1 MASRVDLLVANLLQ
15 TTGDALYIVPG
26 EKLFMTRG
34 DVRAVVGRE
43 PVGVESF
50 RAVVA
55 ELVPGRAPEE
65 LAVSRHRMPWPTGPG
80 KDHVE
85 IRFGQVGATPAVMLC
100 RPDRMSASVVRRPK
114 RAEPPVSSV
123 DVPEAPPSV
132 GMLESGPP
140 SLAPEE
146 IPVPPELA
154 APSAVFPGGPA
165 PAPAP
170 AAPLE
175 EIPYPAGAGALE
187 APSLRPV
194 APTARPLDGILLQML
209 DLKAS
214 DVHLSSGSRPVFRVH
229 GEMAAQAELDA
240 LSSDAVERLLGPIF
254 PEKNRSEFM
263 ERHDTDFAYE
273 IPGVARFR
281 VNVFRDRHGV
291 GAVFRQIPIEILT
304 AKQLNLPDAV
314 VKLGDL
320 SKGLVLV
327 TGPTGSGKSTTLAA
341 LVDYV
346 NETRT
351 DHIIT
356 IEDPVEFV
364 HRNKKCL
371 VNQREIG
378 SHTRSFRDALR
389 AALREDPD
397 IVLVGEMRDLETI
410 AIAIETAETGHLV
423 FGTLHTT
430 TAMSTVDRIVDQF
443 PADRQQQIRVM
454 LADSLKGVV
463 AQTLLR
469 KIGGGRVAAL
479 EILLTNNAVANLI
492 RDGKTFQLPSVLQT
506 SKAQG
511 MRLLNDSLLDL
522 VKQGVV
528 EPREAYLKA
537 VDKSALL
544 GAFRSNNIPL
554 PTETAAEGAP
564 AASPAPAAPAP
575 GGAKPG
581 GAPPAGGARPGPAPA
596 KRPGS

>member
-55 ELVPGRAPEE
+55 ELVPGSTPEE
-65 LAVSRHRMPWPTGPG
+65 LAASRHRMPWPTGPG
-80 KDHVE
+80 KDLVE
-85 IRFGQVGATPAVMLC
+85 IRFGQVGPMPAVMLC
-100 RPDRMSASVVRRPK
+100 RPERMSASAVRPAK
-114 RAEPPVSSV
+114 RGQPPASSV
-123 DVPEAPPSV
+123 GVPEAPPSV
-132 GMLESGPP
+132 GMLDRELPPPES
-140 SLAPEE
+140 
-146 IPVPPELA
+146 IPLPPELA
-154 APSAVFPGGPA
+154 APSSAFPGAPAPIPA
-165 PAPAP
+165 PAPRP
-170 AAPLE
+170 AAPE
-175 EIPYPAGAGALE
+175 EIPYPAGGAIE
-187 APSLRPV
+187 APSLRSSRP
-194 APTARPLDGILLQML
+194 ADRPLDAILLRML
-209 DLKAS
+209 ERKAS
-214 DVHLSSGSRPVFRVH
+214 DVHLSSGSRPVFRIH
-229 GEMAAQAELDA
+229 GEMEAQEEHGA
-240 LSSDAVERLLGPIF
+240 LSSDAVEKLLGPIF
-254 PEKNRSEFM
+254 PEKNRTEFM

-304 AKQLNLPDAV
+304 AKQLNLPEAV
-314 VKLGDL
+314 VRLGDL

-378 SHTRSFRDALR
+378 SHTRSFKDALR

-443 PADRQQQIRVM
+443 PADRQQQVRVM

-463 AQTLLR
+463 AQTLCR
-469 KIGGGRVAAL
+469 KIGGGRIAAL

-511 MRLLNDSLLDL
+511 MRLLNESLLDL
-522 VKQGVV
+522 VKQGLV
-528 EPREAYLKA
+528 EPREAYLKSI
-537 VDKSALL
+537 DKSALL
-544 GAFRSNNIPL
+544 GAFRTHNIPL
-554 PTETAAEGAP
+554 PTESAAEAAP
-564 AASPAPAAPAP
+564 AAAPSPAP
-575 GGAKPG
+575 GGVKPG
-581 GAPPAGGARPGPAPA
+581 GAPAPARRPAG
-596 KRPGS
+596 

>member
-1 MASRVDLLVANLLQ
+1 
-15 TTGDALYIVPG
+15 
-26 EKLFMTRG
+26 
-34 DVRAVVGRE
+34 
-43 PVGVESF
+43 
-50 RAVVA
+50 
-55 ELVPGRAPEE
+55 
-65 LAVSRHRMPWPTGPG
+65 
-80 KDHVE
+80 
-85 IRFGQVGATPAVMLC
+85 
-100 RPDRMSASVVRRPK
+100 
-114 RAEPPVSSV
+114 
-123 DVPEAPPSV
+123 
-132 GMLESGPP
+132 MLESEPP
-140 SLAPEE
+140 APEA

-154 APSAVFPGGPA
+154 APSAAFPGAPSPA

-170 AAPLE
+170 RRAAPE
-175 EIPYPAGAGALE
+175 EIPYPGGGAIE

-214 DVHLSSGSRPVFRVH
+214 DVHLSSGTRPVFRVH
-229 GEMAAQAELDA
+229 GEMAAQADFDS
-240 LSSDAVERLLGPIF
+240 LSSDAVEKLLAPIF
-254 PEKNRSEFM
+254 PEKNRTEFM

-273 IPGVARFR
+273 IPGAARFR

-304 AKQLNLPDAV
+304 AKQLNLPEAV
-314 VKLGDL
+314 VRLGDL

-378 SHTRSFRDALR
+378 SHTRSFKDALR

-443 PADRQQQIRVM
+443 PADRQQQVRVM

-463 AQTLLR
+463 AQTLCR
-469 KIGGGRVAAL
+469 KIGGGRIAAL

-511 MRLLNDSLLDL
+511 MRLLNESLLDL
-522 VKQGVV
+522 VKQGLV
-528 EPREAYLKA
+528 EPREAYLKSI
-537 VDKSALL
+537 DKSALL
-544 GAFRSNNIPL
+544 GAFRTHNIPL
-554 PTETAAEGAP
+554 PTESAAEAAP
-564 AASPAPAAPAP
+564 AAAPAAPPAPVGAKPGGAPPP

-581 GAPPAGGARPGPAPA
+581 GAPAPARRPAG
-596 KRPGS
+596 

>member
-55 ELVPGRAPEE
+55 ELVPGSTPEE
-65 LAVSRHRMPWPTGPG
+65 LAAGRHRMPWPTGPG
-80 KDHVE
+80 KDPVE
-85 IRFGQVGATPAVMLC
+85 IRFGQVGAMPAVMLC
-100 RPDRMSASVVRRPK
+100 RPERMSASAIRRPK
-114 RAEPPVSSV
+114 HGQPPASSV
-123 DVPEAPPSV
+123 NVPEAPPSI
-132 GMLESGPP
+132 GMLESEPP
-140 SLAPEE
+140 APEA

-154 APSAVFPGGPA
+154 APSSAFPGA
-165 PAPAP
+165 PAPVPAAAARP
-170 AAPLE
+170 AAPE
-175 EIPYPAGAGALE
+175 EIPYPAGGAIE
-187 APSLRPV
+187 APSLRAV

-214 DVHLSSGSRPVFRVH
+214 DVHLSSGTRPVFRVH
-229 GEMAAQAELDA
+229 GEMAAQADFDS
-240 LSSDAVERLLGPIF
+240 LSSDAVEKLLAPIF
-254 PEKNRSEFM
+254 PEKNRTEFM

-273 IPGVARFR
+273 IPGAARFR

-304 AKQLNLPDAV
+304 AKQLNLPEAV
-314 VKLGDL
+314 VRLGDL

-378 SHTRSFRDALR
+378 SHTRSFKDALR

-443 PADRQQQIRVM
+443 PADRQQQVRVM

-463 AQTLLR
+463 AQTLCR
-469 KIGGGRVAAL
+469 KIGGGRIAAL

-511 MRLLNDSLLDL
+511 MRLLNESLLDL
-522 VKQGVV
+522 VKQGLV
-528 EPREAYLKA
+528 EPREAYLKSI
-537 VDKSALL
+537 DKSALL
-544 GAFRSNNIPL
+544 GSFRTNNIPL
-554 PTETAAEGAP
+554 PTESTAEGVANAPGSAP
-564 AASPAPAAPAP
+564 A
-575 GGAKPG
+575 
-581 GAPPAGGARPGPAPA
+581 GAPPGGPAPA
-596 KRPGS
+596 RPTGPPAAGRRPGG

>member
-55 ELVPGRAPEE
+55 ELVPGSSPEE
-65 LAVSRHRMPWPTGPG
+65 LAASRHRMPWPTGPG
-80 KDHVE
+80 KDQVE
-85 IRFGQVGATPAVMLC
+85 IRFGQVGAMPAVMLC
-100 RPDRMSASVVRRPK
+100 RPDRMSASAIRRP
-114 RAEPPVSSV
+114 RHGAPPVSSV
-123 DVPEAPPSV
+123 NVPEAPPSV

-140 SLAPEE
+140 APEE
-146 IPVPPELA
+146 IAVPPELA
-154 APSAVFPGGPA
+154 APSAAFPGA

-170 AAPLE
+170 AAAPRPAAPE
-175 EIPYPAGAGALE
+175 EIPYPAGGAIE
-187 APSLRPV
+187 APSLRAA
-194 APTARPLDGILLQML
+194 APAERPLDGILLRML
-209 DLKAS
+209 ERKAS
-214 DVHLSSGSRPVFRVH
+214 DVHLSSGSRPVFRIH
-229 GEMAAQAELDA
+229 GEMEAQEEHGA
-240 LSSDAVERLLGPIF
+240 LSSDAVEKLLGPIF
-254 PEKNRSEFM
+254 PEKNRTEFM

-291 GAVFRQIPIEILT
+291 GAVLRQIPIEILT

-314 VKLGDL
+314 VRLGDL

-378 SHTRSFRDALR
+378 SHTRSFKDALR

-522 VKQGVV
+522 VKQGLV
-528 EPREAYLKA
+528 EPREAYLKSI
-537 VDKSALL
+537 DKSALL
-544 GAFRSNNIPL
+544 GAFRTHNIPL
-554 PTETAAEGAP
+554 PTETAAEAAP
-564 AASPAPAAPAP
+564 APAAAPAP

-581 GAPPAGGARPGPAPA
+581 GAPPAGGAKPGAAPAPA
-596 KRPGS
+596 RRPAG

>member
-1 MASRVDLLVANLLQ
+1 
-15 TTGDALYIVPG
+15 
-26 EKLFMTRG
+26 
-34 DVRAVVGRE
+34 
-43 PVGVESF
+43 
-50 RAVVA
+50 
-55 ELVPGRAPEE
+55 
-65 LAVSRHRMPWPTGPG
+65 
-80 KDHVE
+80 
-85 IRFGQVGATPAVMLC
+85 
-100 RPDRMSASVVRRPK
+100 
-114 RAEPPVSSV
+114 
-123 DVPEAPPSV
+123 
-132 GMLESGPP
+132 
-140 SLAPEE
+140 
-146 IPVPPELA
+146 
-154 APSAVFPGGPA
+154 
-165 PAPAP
+165 
-170 AAPLE
+170 
-175 EIPYPAGAGALE
+175 
-187 APSLRPV
+187 
-194 APTARPLDGILLQML
+194 
-209 DLKAS
+209 
-214 DVHLSSGSRPVFRVH
+214 
-229 GEMAAQAELDA
+229 
-240 LSSDAVERLLGPIF
+240 
-254 PEKNRSEFM
+254 M

-304 AKQLNLPDAV
+304 AKQLNLPEAV
-314 VKLGDL
+314 VRLGDL

-378 SHTRSFRDALR
+378 SHTRSFKDALR

-443 PADRQQQIRVM
+443 PADRQQQVRVM

-522 VKQGVV
+522 VKQGLV
-528 EPREAYLKA
+528 EPREAYLKSI
-537 VDKSALL
+537 DKSALL
-544 GAFRSNNIPL
+544 GAFRTHNIPL
-554 PTETAAEGAP
+554 PTETAAEAAP
-564 AASPAPAAPAP
+564 APAAAPAP

-581 GAPPAGGARPGPAPA
+581 GAPPAGGAKPGAAPAPA
-596 KRPGS
+596 RRPAG